1 MLSCPTHS
9 PLDYSP
15 PQTARAEYPLL
26 FRKVIMH
33 NNAYACKT
41 GMVVSAALQELVQ
54 VALQISDIV
63 KLTAFASPTVIT

>member
-1 MLSCPTHS
+1 
-9 PLDYSP
+9 
-15 PQTARAEYPLL
+15 
-26 FRKVIMH
+26 MH